1 VAELDVAHLQRR
13 VDYWA
18 IVDLV
23 GQGCHIQTVP
33 VPDWVKCAS
42 DSWLVSACVK

>member
-1 VAELDVAHLQRR
+1 VWVIGSPPI
-13 VDYWA
+13 A

-23 GQGCHIQTVP
+23 GQGCHIQTMP